1 MSHTE
6 TDNWVSTT
14 IHCGGDPLSCSEGKV
29 TEHGKMDKRTVPMW
43 YPMRVTYGREETVK
57 KNLDDDHVINFLPM
71 HREVFADGK
80 GRPHQRLVPAVR
92 NLVFIHSTRNAI
104 NDMKMFRK
112 EYKALRYMIDR
123 TAESLDDNIL
133 TVPERQMKNFLRVA
147 SVEDDR
153 VMPLE
158 YNAEFLTKP
167 GKRVRIIAGDFQG
180 VEGVVKRIRKNKH
193 VVVELKGVAAIAI
206 AFVPSAWLEELPD

>member
-1 MSHTE
+1 MA
-6 TDNWVSTT
+6 
-14 IHCGGDPLSCSEGKV
+14 
-29 TEHGKMDKRTVPMW
+29 EHEIVDKKTVPMW
-43 YPMRVTYGREETVK
+43 YPMRVTYGREEAVK
-57 KNLDDDHVINFLPM
+57 KYLDDDHILNFLPM
-71 HREVFADGK
+71 HREVYADGK

-104 NDMKMFRK
+104 TDMKMFRR
-112 EYKALRYMIDR
+112 EYKPLRYMIDR
-123 TAESLDDNIL
+123 TAVSPDDNIL
-133 TVPERQMKNFLRVA
+133 TVPDRQMENFRRVA

-193 VVVELKGVAAIAI
+193 VVVELKGIAAVAI
-206 AFVPSAWLEELPD
+206 AFVPSAWLEEIAE